1 MRDTREQKAAGDQ
14 GLSRRDFLKLCSL
27 TMGVLALPPGYARLI
42 EQTLTSA
49 EPAASDRKL
58 YFQWQNEFVCK
69 TVYPM
74 REVKL
79 RHFLLYY
86 EEVDVWSKYKDRDIV
101 SLKSDVFAYK
111 SSWELNASAAL
122 KQYSSLRD
130 YFFKENVRSDYSN
143 FWPIDEAEL
152 TEIFNFHVSFVDS
165 WPKDI
170 RNERSTVE
178 TMIQSW
184 VSHRDQLLDQIALL
198 ESRQQNM
205 SPSNPQYVAEGKEL
219 VRKKSITLPMAEQEL
234 AQLRAFLKTY
244 EKIEK
249 RKREWFDLSAS
260 DPNFKIPE
268 AEFLTKFPP
277 ELEITLQDLA
287 RWRLEEYAKSLADKN
302 RYELLDLIKQR
313 FDREPERY
321 PAWLQYMVVHFSG
334 MRYASAHGSWAD
346 PKNLLMRL
354 RAPKIEEEIQR
365 QTDSMVEVLCKEK
378 IAVYESTGSG
388 GAKPALAGAKEK
400 EWQEKIGWFLPR
412 LKVNSPDTRRRG
424 LIDLRKLED
433 EYALTVLST
442 EDIVASLMKIK
453 SSFAPWAWKE
463 IVRYTPLRVTEVVD
477 LGWEKLTSQEEE
489 ARNAQQSYDIRTVID
504 AWENNDVTAWRGE
517 HGRTHEV
524 FVTRVVCNEAAEHCQ
539 HIRGQ
544 LPPGGLA
551 DKPQWYLDAEGTLP
565 GAYFV
570 RPTKAEEYTQGAS
583 ILWLRFADFSTDSPD
598 PWQTARQIETKNGV
612 GILPDVTNG
621 QWNYILGEPVT
632 RSRTVTTSDNQLKR
646 EEQWLRWIHE
656 ATVAEVAET
665 ADGMKVLTFETALPD
680 DDDATSTVGM
690 VSMPLEWHLSDGD
703 EDTYNRSFVGYIPE
717 GEVPVGHLKKLLDW
731 NRIFNN
737 NRG

>member
-1 MRDTREQKAAGDQ
+1 MRDTHEQKAADGQ
-14 GLSRRDFLKLCSL
+14 ELSRRDFLKLCS
-27 TMGVLALPPGYARLI
+27 TMMGALALPPSYTKLI
-42 EQTLTSA
+42 EQTLASA
-49 EPAASDRKL
+49 ELAASELKL

-74 REVKL
+74 RELKL

-86 EEVDVWSKYKDRDIV
+86 EEVDVWSKYRDSDIV

-111 SSWELNASAAL
+111 SSWELNAVAAL
-122 KQYSSLRD
+122 KQYTSLRE
-130 YFFKENVRSDYSN
+130 YFLRESVRSDYSN

-184 VSHRDQLLDQIALL
+184 ASHRDQLLDQIASL

-205 SPSNPQYVAEGKEL
+205 SPSNPQYAAEGKEL

-244 EKIEK
+244 DKIEA

-277 ELEITLQDLA
+277 AQEITLQDLA

-302 RYELLDLIKQR
+302 QYELLDLIKQR

-321 PAWLQYMVVHFSG
+321 PSWLQYMVVHFSG

-346 PKNLLMRL
+346 PRNLLVRL
-354 RAPKIEEEIQR
+354 RAPEIEEEIKR
-365 QTDSMVEVLCKEK
+365 QSDSMVEFLCNEK
-378 IAVYESTGSG
+378 IAAYESAGG
-388 GAKPALAGAKEK
+388 GAKPLLAGAKEK
-400 EWQEKIGWFLPR
+400 EWQEKIGWYLPS
-412 LKVNSPDTRRRG
+412 LKVNSPSTRRQG
-424 LIDLRKLED
+424 LIDLRKTED
-433 EYALTVLST
+433 EYALKILST
-442 EDIVASLMKIK
+442 EDILNNVLKIK
-453 SSFAPWAWKE
+453 TSLPSWAWKE
-463 IVRYTPLRVTEVVD
+463 IVSYTPLRVTEVRD
-477 LGWEKLTSQEEE
+477 EEWEKLTPQEVET
-489 ARNAQQSYDIRTVID
+489 RNAQNSYDIRTIID
-504 AWENNDVTAWRGE
+504 AWKNNDLTAWRDE

-551 DKPQWYLDAEGTLP
+551 ARPQWYLDTEGTLP

-570 RPTKAEEYTQGAS
+570 RPTKAEDYTQGAS

-598 PWQTARQIETKNGV
+598 PWQTASLIETKDGV
-612 GILPDVTNG
+612 GLLPDMTNS
-621 QWNYILGEPVT
+621 QWNYALGEPVT
-632 RSRTVTTSDNQLKR
+632 RSRTVTTADNQVKK

-656 ATVAEVAET
+656 ATVAEVGET
-665 ADGMKVLTFETALPD
+665 ADGMRVLTFETALPN

-690 VSMPLEWHLSDGD
+690 VSMPLQWHLADGD

-717 GEVPVGHLKKLLDW
+717 GQVPAGHLKKLLDW